1 MYSRKP
7 MERNLLHRLSYINDI
22 HKQTVLLGRDMK
34 DARMES
40 MSMQEAIAMYTQCAM
55 AEIIPQ
61 SKGKKRVPDRKEEAE
76 NADHEAMAIVE
87 VCQISNQ
94 RKEDAKERTKEKR
107 ERLRKS
113 PGVPVGKIPG
123 MEEEIILPQTP
134 YDMLDVNRC
143 AGFLLYSYD
152 KHGTH
157 TVLGEDNRPGSY
169 GGRIT
174 NGEFGRKA

>member
-1 MYSRKP
+1 MYSRRPTK
-7 MERNLLHRLSYINDI
+7 RNLLHRLSHITDI
-22 HKQTVLLGRDMK
+22 QEQTGLQGRDIK

-40 MSMQEAIAMYTQCAM
+40 MSMQQALSFY
-55 AEIIPQ
+55 
-61 SKGKKRVPDRKEEAE
+61 
-76 NADHEAMAIVE
+76 VE

-94 RKEDAKERTKEKR
+94 RKEDAKERTKEDR
-107 ERLRKS
+107 DRQRRT
-113 PGVPVGKIPG
+113 PGVPVGNIPG
-123 MEEEIILPQTP
+123 MEEEIVLPQTS

-157 TVLGEDNRPGSY
+157 SILGEDNKPGGY

>member
-22 HKQTVLLGRDMK
+22 QKQTVLLGRDMK

-40 MSMQEAIAMYTQCAM
+40 MSMQEAVAMYMQCAM
-55 AEIIPQ
+55 AEVISQP
-61 SKGKKRVPDRKEEAE
+61 KEKKRVSSHKEETE
-76 NADHEAMAIVE
+76 NAERQAMAIVE

-94 RKEDAKERTKEKR
+94 RREDAKERTKEKR
-107 ERLRKS
+107 ERQRKF
-113 PGVPVGKIPG
+113 PGVPVGRMPDL
-123 MEEEIILPQTP
+123 EEEIMLPQTP
-134 YDMLDVNRC
+134 YDTLDVNRC

-157 TVLGEDNRPGSY
+157 SVLGEDISPGSY

-174 NGEFGRKA
+174 NGEFGTKA

>member
-7 MERNLLHRLSYINDI
+7 TERNLLHRLSHINDI
-22 HKQTVLLGRDMK
+22 QRQTVLLNRNMK

-40 MSMQEAIAMYTQCAM
+40 MSMQEAIAMYMQCAATEM
-55 AEIIPQ
+55 ILQTKE
-61 SKGKKRVPDRKEEAE
+61 KKRMPERKEEAE
-76 NADHEAMAIVE
+76 HANREALAIVE

-94 RKEDAKERTKEKR
+94 RKKDARERSKEKR
-107 ERLRKS
+107 ERQRKS
-113 PGVPVGKIPG
+113 PGVPVGRIPD
-123 MEEEIILPQTP
+123 MEEEIVLPQTP

-152 KHGTH
+152 KRGTH
-157 TVLGEDNRPGSY
+157 SILGENNKPGSY

-174 NGEFGRKA
+174 NGEFGCFR

>member
-7 MERNLLHRLSYINDI
+7 TERDLLHRLSHINDI
-22 HKQTVLLGRDMK
+22 HKQTMLLSRDMR

-40 MSMQEAIAMYTQCAM
+40 MSMQEAIAMYMQCAM
-55 AEIIPQ
+55 AEMIPQ
-61 SKGKKRVPDRKEEAE
+61 SKEKKRVPSRQEEAE
-76 NADHEAMAIVE
+76 NASRQAMAIVE

-107 ERLRKS
+107 EQQRKS
-113 PGVPVGKIPG
+113 PGVPVGRIPE
-123 MEEEIILPQTP
+123 MEEEIVLPQTP

-143 AGFLLYSYD
+143 AGYLLYSYD
-152 KHGTH
+152 KHGGH
-157 TVLGEDNRPGSY
+157 SVLGEDIKPGGY

-174 NGEFGRKA
+174 NGEYGEKA

>member
-1 MYSRKP
+1 
-7 MERNLLHRLSYINDI
+7 MERNLLHRLSHINDI

-40 MSMQEAIAMYTQCAM
+40 MSMQEAIAMYMQCAM
-55 AEIIPQ
+55 AEIVPQ
-61 SKGKKRVPDRKEEAE
+61 SKDRKRVSNRKEEAE
-76 NADHEAMAIVE
+76 NAGRQAMEIVE

-107 ERLRKS
+107 ERQRKS
-113 PGVPVGKIPG
+113 PGVPVGRIPE
-123 MEEEIILPQTP
+123 MEEEIVLPQTP

-157 TVLGEDNRPGSY
+157 TVLGEDCKPGSY

>member
-7 MERNLLHRLSYINDI
+7 SERDLLHRLSHINDI
-22 HKQTVLLGRDMK
+22 QKQTTLLSKDVK

-40 MSMQEAIAMYTQCAM
+40 MSMQEVIARYMQCAM
-55 AEIIPQ
+55 AEQIPQ
-61 SKGKKRVPDRKEEAE
+61 TKGNKQMSYSKKEVEKVG
-76 NADHEAMAIVE
+76 HEAQVIVE

-94 RKEDAKERTKEKR
+94 RKEDARERTKEKR
-107 ERLRKS
+107 EQEKRS
-113 PGVPVGKIPG
+113 PGVPVGKLAG
-123 MEEEIILPQTP
+123 MEDEIVLPQTA

-157 TVLGEDNRPGSY
+157 SILGEDNKPGNY
-169 GGRIT
+169 GGRLT
-174 NGEFGRKA
+174 NGKFGRKA

>member
-1 MYSRKP
+1 
-7 MERNLLHRLSYINDI
+7 
-22 HKQTVLLGRDMK
+22 
-34 DARMES
+34 MES
-40 MSMQEAIAMYTQCAM
+40 MSMQEAIAMYMQCAV
-55 AEIIPQ
+55 AEMIPQ
-61 SKGKKRVPDRKEEAE
+61 PKEKKRVPNRKDEVEHA
-76 NADHEAMAIVE
+76 NREAMEIVE

-94 RKEDAKERTKEKR
+94 RREDAKERSKEKR
-107 ERLRKS
+107 ERQRKS
-113 PGVPVGKIPG
+113 PGVPVGRIPD
-123 MEEEIILPQTP
+123 MEEEIVLPQTP

-157 TVLGEDNRPGSY
+157 TILGEDIKPGSY

>member
-1 MYSRKP
+1 MYSRKLT
-7 MERNLLHRLSYINDI
+7 ERELLHRLSYIHDI
-22 HKQTVLLGRDMK
+22 RRQTVLLSRSMR

-40 MSMQEAIAMYTQCAM
+40 MSMQQAIAIYMQCAV
-55 AEIIPQ
+55 AEMITQP
-61 SKGKKRVPDRKEEAE
+61 KEQERAVSRREKAEYAGQEAQ
-76 NADHEAMAIVE
+76 AIVE

-94 RKEDAKERTKEKR
+94 RKEDAKERTKENR
-107 ERLRKS
+107 ERQRRA
-113 PGVPVGKIPG
+113 PGVPVGSMPD

-157 TVLGEDNRPGSY
+157 CILGDDIKPGSY

>member
-7 MERNLLHRLSYINDI
+7 MERNLLHRLSHINDI
-22 HKQTVLLGRDMK
+22 HRQTVLLSRDMK

-40 MSMQEAIAMYTQCAM
+40 MSMQEAIAMYMQCAV
-55 AEIIPQ
+55 AEMIPQ
-61 SKGKKRVPDRKEEAE
+61 PKEKKRVLNRKDEAE
-76 NADHEAMAIVE
+76 HASREALEIVE

-94 RKEDAKERTKEKR
+94 RREDAKERSKEKR
-107 ERLRKS
+107 ERQRKS
-113 PGVPVGKIPG
+113 PGVPVGRIPD
-123 MEEEIILPQTP
+123 MEEEIVLPQTP

-157 TVLGEDNRPGSY
+157 TILGEDIKPGSY

>member
-1 MYSRKP
+1 MYSRKL
-7 MERNLLHRLSYINDI
+7 MERNLLHRLSHINDI
-22 HKQTVLLGRDMK
+22 HRQTILLSRDMK

-40 MSMQEAIAMYTQCAM
+40 LSMQEAIAMYMQYAM
-55 AEIIPQ
+55 AEVISQPAE
-61 SKGKKRVPDRKEEAE
+61 KKRAPNRKEETK
-76 NADHEAMAIVE
+76 DLDGQAMVIVE

-94 RKEDAKERTKEKR
+94 RKEDARERSKEKR
-107 ERLRKS
+107 ERQRKS
-113 PGVPVGKIPG
+113 PGVPVGRMPG

-134 YDMLDVNRC
+134 YDTLDANRC

-152 KHGTH
+152 KHGAH
-157 TVLGEDNRPGSY
+157 SILGEDISPGSY

>member
-7 MERNLLHRLSYINDI
+7 MERNLLHRLSHINDI
-22 HKQTVLLGRDMK
+22 HRQTVLLNRNIK

-40 MSMQEAIAMYTQCAM
+40 MSMQEVIAIYMQGAV
-55 AEIIPQ
+55 AETVSQ
-61 SKGKKRVPDRKEEAE
+61 SKEKKRVFNQREEAE
-76 NADHEAMAIVE
+76 RANREALAIVE

-107 ERLRKS
+107 ERQRKS
-113 PGVPVGKIPG
+113 PGVPVGRIPG
-123 MEEEIILPQTP
+123 QEEEIILPQTS
-134 YDMLDVNRC
+134 YDMLDVDRC
-143 AGFLLYSYD
+143 AGFLLYSYN
-152 KHGTH
+152 KQGIHSI
-157 TVLGEDNRPGSY
+157 LGENINSGSY